1 MPTATQPSVRQ
12 IQRTNDYDK
21 FSFLSN
27 NRDPSR
33 SHIEALKRA
42 FEDYGNLTESQ
53 PVLVNERLQIIDGQH
68 RFIAAQ
74 ELGSPIFYTT
84 VSGLGIQEARQMNI
98 LHKNW
103 TTDDY
108 AESYAKGGNQQY
120 VTYLEL
126 KEEFGFSHSVTI
138 TYAKEGRA
146 KGIFAE
152 FRNGTFVIDNLELTR
167 ERLAMLAD
175 VVQIIGPS
183 LADKTFALAFRR
195 AMQAPTYDHARMLK
209 KLAELQTEFKAFSKQ
224 PDALRQLEDIY
235 NHRYTESNRVRLY

>member
-1 MPTATQPSVRQ
+1 MPTATLTDSHT

-42 FEDYGNLTESQ
+42 FQDYGNLTESQ

-84 VSGLGIQEARQMNI
+84 VPGLGIQEARQMNI

-108 AESYAKGGNQQY
+108 AESYAKGGNMQY
-120 VTYLEL
+120 IKYLEL
-126 KEEFGFSHSVTI
+126 KEEFGFSHSVLI
-138 TYAKEGRA
+138 SYAKEGRV
-146 KGIFAE
+146 KGVFAD
-152 FRNGTFVIDNLELTR
+152 FRNGTFVIDDLEATR
-167 ERLAMLAD
+167 QRLSMLAD
-175 VVQIIGPS
+175 VTAIIGAT
-183 LADKTFALAFRR
+183 LADKIFALAFRR
-195 AMQAPTYDHARMLK
+195 AMQAPHYDHVRMLK
-209 KLAELQTEFKAFSKQ
+209 KLAELQTEFRAFSKQ

-235 NHRYTESNRVRLY
+235 NYRYTESNRVRLY